1 VFNGWD
7 ALPDVN
13 TGLSYMGRIGIA
25 LGSNDTI
32 GVVGYGGP
40 EQTTVSLGGSP
51 GASTGN
57 WREGVDVVLNHKFTD
72 KFNSYVQLDYGHE
85 DNAFLSDALTQT
97 ANADWYAAGLWLV
110 YDFTDKVELAFRQDY
125 LKDKDGV
132 RTGSTFGLPAGI
144 GPELYSSTLTLNY
157 KPIANVQI
165 RPEVRWDHS
174 DQFTLGMGVAYLF

>member
-1 VFNGWD
+1 MAGIFVEARPHHRVEKIRARVVDERDRANRIAPRADRPHDVFQVH
-7 ALPDVN
+7 DVN
-13 TGLSYMGRIGIA
+13 
-25 LGSNDTI
+25 
-32 GVVGYGGP
+32 VV
-40 EQTTVSLGGSP
+40 V
-51 GASTGN
+51 
-57 WREGVDVVLNHKFTD
+57 NHKFTD

-85 DNAFLSDALTQT
+85 DNAFLSDATTQT

-165 RPEVRWDHS
+165 RPEFRWDHS
-174 DQFTLGMGVAYLF
+174 DKEAFNGIKDQFTLGMGVAYLF